1 MKIESI
7 DKLIK
12 SLQKERFVYI
22 QPHNYPDHDAI
33 ASAYGL
39 QYLFEQFGVESKIV
53 YQGNIERNSLK
64 QMIKKLSIKTYQSY
78 PEMSEKDKI
87 VIVDGCKGNKNVTD
101 LIGDEVAVID
111 HHQVNKKDLE
121 DISFIDI
128 RNQLGSCSSIIASY
142 FDEMKI
148 EIPSKIATAFMIGL
162 NMDTSNLTR
171 GLHSVDLH
179 YFTKLYFKSN
189 IDFVQNIIRN
199 FSTFKDLKHYA
210 LLIDNLETKDNV
222 AFCYFHDGCSINTL
236 GILADFVLALEEIDL
251 VVLCAKNIGKIN
263 FSSRNEA
270 PEWNSSLIVQE
281 LLKGIGSG
289 GGHCHMAGGTV
300 LDAHLF
306 DPVKVRDKLLK
317 LTLGEK

>member
-1 MKIESI
+1 
-7 DKLIK
+7 
-12 SLQKERFVYI
+12 
-22 QPHNYPDHDAI
+22 
-33 ASAYGL
+33 
-39 QYLFEQFGVESKIV
+39 
-53 YQGNIERNSLK
+53 
-64 QMIKKLSIKTYQSY
+64 MIFAKY
-78 PEMSEKDKI
+78 
-87 VIVDGCKGNKNVTD
+87 N
-101 LIGDEVAVID
+101 
-111 HHQVNKKDLE
+111 
-121 DISFIDI
+121 
-128 RNQLGSCSSIIASY
+128 
-142 FDEMKI
+142 
-148 EIPSKIATAFMIGL
+148 
-162 NMDTSNLTR
+162 
-171 GLHSVDLH
+171 
-179 YFTKLYFKSN
+179 
-189 IDFVQNIIRN
+189 RN

-222 AFCYFHDGCSINTL
+222 AFCYFPDGCSINTL